1 MDRIAALDKN
11 FLHSN
16 PIREAYIVGQI
27 LGFED
32 CSAADLREIRRAVSE
47 FYRTDGNGRSKY
59 TDEYFSLMDKRNRIL
74 HIIEDEICRKC
85 S

>member
-1 MDRIAALDKN
+1 MDRITALDKN
-11 FLHSN
+11 FIHST
-16 PIREAYIVGQI
+16 PLREAYIVGQI

-32 CSAADLREIRRAVSE
+32 CSAADLRELRKEVSE
-47 FYRTDGNGRSKY
+47 FYRIGKKGREKY
-59 TDEYFSLMDKRNRIL
+59 TEEYFALMDKRSRIL